1 MLGGIADAVH
11 NHLSGRRS
19 FAESAERWS
28 DPKTMMG
35 MLYSATH
42 RSGATSWLARPS
54 SMMDRYEWGPGHLL
68 GENVSSLQSRQGLSL
83 IAAIG
88 PFADYYNRAWNGVLN
103 PALSLSMP
111 DAHITRRLMP
121 WQNLMA
127 INAI

>member
-1 MLGGIADAVH
+1 
-11 NHLSGRRS
+11 
-19 FAESAERWS
+19 
-28 DPKTMMG
+28 
-35 MLYSATH
+35 
-42 RSGATSWLARPS
+42 
-54 SMMDRYEWGPGHLL
+54 MMDRYEWGPGHLL

-127 INAI
+127 INAIYRFTADAGLNNPLGHGKGLDLYLFPTRAEAEARKKGR